1 MSRFQELLGFRRF
14 STGRH
19 SQEFQDVVD
28 SCTQTFEAARHF
40 FQPFI
45 AEVQGAAVVVGNEE
59 EAQGIGAVVFQDV
72 LDQEEVVQGLAHL
85 FRIDGDEAVVEPVFD
100 HGFLAGEGFGLG
112 DFVFMVREDE
122 VAAAAVEIEGIA
134 EVFIAHSRTFD
145 VPART
150 AFAPRAVP
158 RRFARFSPFPES
170 EVHGIVFAVVDF
182 DAGAGHHV
190 VEAAAAQFAVVVKF
204 FDAVID
210 VVVDDIG
217 IAFVDEGLDHV
228 DDFIHVFRNA
238 GIFVGPADMELV
250 HNFEVR
256 CDIAVGNGIP
266 RDAFA
271 VGGVDDLVVDVGE
284 VLDVRDF
291 IAQVFQIAFDDV
303 PCDER
308 TGIAHVGMIV
318 RRDSADIHL
327 DLARRNG
334 YEGFFLAG
342 QCIIYF
348 QFSHT
353 VTSLKFEQKGHH
365 PR

>member
-28 SCTQTFEAARHF
+28 GRAQAFEAARHF
-40 FQPFI
+40 FQPFV

-59 EAQGIGAVVFQDV
+59 EAQGIGAIVFQDV

-85 FRIDGDEAVVEPVFD
+85 FRIDGDEAVVKPVFD

-122 VAAAAVEIEGIA
+122 VAAAAVEVEGIA
-134 EVFIAHSRTFD
+134 KVLIAHSRAFD

-150 AFAPRAVP
+150 AFAPGAVP
-158 RRFARFSPFPES
+158 RRFAGLSTFPEG
-170 EVHGIVFAVVDF
+170 EVHGIVLAVVDF
-182 DAGAGHHV
+182 DTGAGHHV
-190 VEAAAAQFAVVVKF
+190 VEAATAQFAVVGEL

-210 VVVDDIG
+210 VVVDDVG

-228 DDFIHVFRNA
+228 DDFIHVFRYA
-238 GIFVGPADMELV
+238 GILVGPADVELV
-250 HNFEVR
+250 HDVEVR

-271 VGGVDDLVVDVGE
+271 VGSVDDLIVDVGE

-291 IAQVFQIAFDDV
+291 IAQVFQIALDDV
-303 PCDER
+303 PRDER
-308 TGIAHVGMIV
+308 TGIAHVGMVV
-318 RRDSADIHL
+318 RRNAADIHL

-334 YEGFFLAG
+334 HEDFFFTG

-365 PR
+365 PL